1 MLCLRG
7 MSGTKLLRPRLAAL
21 LAPMLL
27 LATPALAAPM
37 EGSLGLGWA
46 LPFAGLL
53 LSIALGPILAE
64 HVWHKRMGLIAAG
77 WSALLLLPWALAF
90 GPLAAAGIAWHAV
103 LLEYLPF
110 VTLIFALFTVGGG
123 IVVAGGPWGTPAGNT
138 LLLATGTGLASLMGT
153 TGAAMVLIHPLL
165 RANAHRS
172 RKVHLV
178 VFFILLV
185 ANVGGSLT
193 PLGDP
198 PLFLGFLKGVPFFWP
213 AANLLAPMLVMAG
226 LLLAAFWLLDRR
238 LAAADPPCGER
249 PPLRIKGVPNIAL
262 LAAVVGITA
271 ASGVVE
277 SPDIDLLGQRIP
289 LARVVGMLAMVGIG
303 LLSLRLTPAGNRS
316 ANLFSWAPFEEV
328 AKLFAAIFVCMAPV
342 VAMLHQGEAG
352 PFGWLIDLVEGPDGR
367 PWPAAY
373 FWATGGLSAFLDN
386 APTYVV
392 FFELAGGD
400 PKLLTGE
407 LARTL
412 LAISCGSVF
421 MGALTYIGNAP
432 NFMVRAIAAQRGV
445 RMPGFIGFMGW
456 SVVLM
461 LPPLLVVTWLFFR

>member
-7 MSGTKLLRPRLAAL
+7 MSGRPFRLAAL
-21 LAPMLL
+21 AAPMLL
-27 LATPALAAPM
+27 AAGPALAAPA
-37 EGSLGLGWA
+37 EAPLGLSWA

-53 LSIALGPILAE
+53 LSIALGPLLAE
-64 HVWHKRMGLIAAG
+64 RFWHKRMGLIAGG
-77 WSALLLLPWALAF
+77 WAAALLLPWGLAF
-90 GPLAAAGIAWHAV
+90 GPLAAMGLTWHAV

-123 IVVAGGPWGTPAGNT
+123 IVVAGGPWGTPSGNT
-138 LLLATGTGLASLMGT
+138 LLLAAGTGLASLMGT

-213 AANLLAPMLVMAG
+213 AANLLAPMLVMSG
-226 LLLAAFWLLDRR
+226 LLLLAFWVIDRR
-238 LAAADPPCGER
+238 MAASDPPCGER
-249 PPLRIKGVPNIAL
+249 PPLRVTGLVNIAL
-262 LAAVVGITA
+262 LVAVVGITA
-271 ASGVVE
+271 SAGLVRLRDVS
-277 SPDIDLLGQRIP
+277 LFGQEIP
-289 LARVVGMLAMVGIG
+289 LVRLIGMAALGAIG
-303 LLSLRLTPAGNRS
+303 LLSLWLTPRS
-316 ANLFSWAPFEEV
+316 SRAANLFSWAPFEEV

-352 PFGWLIDLVEGPDGR
+352 PFGWLIDLVEGPDGK

-373 FWATGGLSAFLDN
+373 FWVTGGLSAFLDN

-400 PKLLTGE
+400 PQRLTGE
-407 LARTL
+407 LAPTL

-432 NFMVRAIAAQRGV
+432 NFMVRAIAARRGV
-445 RMPGFIGFMGW
+445 RMPGFLGFMAW
-456 SVVLM
+456 SVALM
-461 LPPLLVVTWLFFR
+461 LPPLLAVTMLFFR